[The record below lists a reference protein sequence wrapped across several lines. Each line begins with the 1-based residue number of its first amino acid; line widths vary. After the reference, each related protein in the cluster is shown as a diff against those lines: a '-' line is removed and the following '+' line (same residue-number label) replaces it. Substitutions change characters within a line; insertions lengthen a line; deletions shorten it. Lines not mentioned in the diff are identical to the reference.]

1 MINKWAKVERMLVV
15 SLAFTVALII
25 FRIITTGKVTF
36 LYFTWNLFL
45 ASLPL
50 LMSRVLIHFHKVTPK
65 VWVILGAWL
74 LVLPNAPYLIT
85 DIIHFTE
92 RPPVSKWFD
101 LLLVTSAAWNGL
113 ILGVVSL
120 MQVENFLQKQLS
132 AWKLNLLMFCTIFI
146 CSYGI
151 YLGRFLRYNS
161 WDVVTDPSDLLHQI
175 GRQML
180 RPKQHFN
187 TWAFTLL
194 FGAMFWI
201 FYYTIRQLPY
211 ILKPVSLSKE

>member
-1 MINKWAKVERMLVV
+1 MTNKWSKVERMLVV
-15 SLAFTVALII
+15 SLAFTVTLIV

-45 ASLPL
+45 AALPL
-50 LMSRVLIHFHKVTPK
+50 LLSRLLIYFHKITPK

-120 MQVENFLQKQLS
+120 LQVEQFLQKHLT
-132 AWKLNLLMFCTIFI
+132 AWKLNVLMFCTIFI

-175 GRQML
+175 GGQML
-180 RPKQHFN
+180 RPQQHFN

-211 ILKPVSLSKE
+211 ILKPVSLGKE